1 MSAALLQLGEIAYHV
16 VVPILLMAGV
26 GWLLQRLLGMDMPTL
41 TRLNFYLVIPAI
53 VYFSVVSSARSAA
66 DVGVM
71 VGFSLLVLPVFAAAT
86 LGLALLLGVPR
97 DRWRALLLTNL
108 SYNSGNYGLP
118 LQELAWRKLGM
129 SGEAM
134 ALQVFVML
142 TQNILNFTLGVTIA
156 AGQLRD
162 GQWRKNMLH
171 VLRFPPV
178 YALAAAL
185 LTVWV
190 RGRMS
195 PQTQEQLASALRPFW
210 DTVSIVSRAFVPVAL
225 ATLGAQL
232 AALRGDGVRYP
243 LRLSVLG
250 RLLMG
255 PAIAFVLLWTLGI
268 HGLVGQVLL
277 ISTSTPTA
285 VNCMLICMEF
295 DNHPDFVAKSV
306 FYSTL
311 LSPITVSL
319 TILLAQSGAL
329 GAVG

>member
-1 MSAALLQLGEIAYHV
+1 
-16 VVPILLMAGV
+16 
-26 GWLLQRLLGMDMPTL
+26 
-41 TRLNFYLVIPAI
+41 
-53 VYFSVVSSARSAA
+53 
-66 DVGVM
+66 
-71 VGFSLLVLPVFAAAT
+71 
-86 LGLALLLGVPR
+86 
-97 DRWRALLLTNL
+97 
-108 SYNSGNYGLP
+108 
-118 LQELAWRKLGM
+118 
-129 SGEAM
+129 
-134 ALQVFVML
+134 
-142 TQNILNFTLGVTIA
+142 
-156 AGQLRD
+156 
-162 GQWRKNMLH
+162 MLH
-171 VLRFPPV
+171 VLRFPPI

-190 RGRMS
+190 RGLMS
-195 PQTQEQLASALRPFW
+195 EQTQELLAGALRPFW

-255 PAIAFVLLWTLGI
+255 PAIAFVMLWTMGI

-329 GAVG
+329 G